1 MNLYNHKIRNKRLV
15 GSIVFAVILLLFLV
29 RGLLLQSGTIDKL
42 YTLDADQLHTAL
54 AKYEVTIQSQSEA
67 GTVQGGGTILDG
79 RKASTKDE
87 NYTLTIVTAAHVVG
101 DCDSVIVT
109 LPDGTTAEGTV
120 VYRETAAG
128 SSDSESAASDTAGMD
143 SDTEAGSVSDIA
155 FIQCQYA
162 EEVDVYYSRDILGRL
177 SDGDPAYVLK
187 DGELVSGSVTDTD
200 ASIDGIGADL
210 LLSDIGSENGMS
222 GSGLYGKSGNYL
234 GMIVQGTENGI
245 AACISATEIVSLLNQ
260 QVL

>member
-67 GTVQGGGTILDG
+67 GTVLGGGTILDG

-101 DCDSVIVT
+101 DCDSVTVT
-109 LPDGTTAEGTV
+109 LPDGTTAEGAV
-120 VYRETAAG
+120 IYRETA
-128 SSDSESAASDTAGMD
+128 
-143 SDTEAGSVSDIA
+143 AGSVSDIA

-200 ASIDGIGADL
+200 ASIEGIGADL

-234 GMIVQGTENGI
+234 GMIVQGTEDGT